1 MKTSVHCASLDLP
14 QPTKLRI
21 GIASSGRFHLLDLA
35 RELDTLGMDVRFYSY
50 VSRKR
55 AAKFGLP
62 ERCHVALL
70 PFLFPLVAL
79 ERLVPRFVPRTIE
92 RLMSWA
98 LDLVVILRMRPCDVF
113 IFMSGMYLR
122 APRFARR
129 RYGAKILLHR
139 GSRHIQSQHEILA
152 SLPGGPGDA
161 VHDAARTKR
170 L

>member
-1 MKTSVHCASLDLP
+1 MKASVRDLQ

-35 RELDTLGMDVRFYSY
+35 RELDALGMDVRFYSY

-79 ERLVPRFVPRTIE
+79 ERLFPRFIPRTIE

-98 LDLVVILRMRPCDVF
+98 LDLTRYSPHAALRCIHLYV
-113 IFMSGMYLR
+113 G
-122 APRFARR
+122 
-129 RYGAKILLHR
+129 
-139 GSRHIQSQHEILA
+139 HISASAAICHATIWRKNLA
-152 SLPGGPGDA
+152 ASS
-161 VHDAARTKR
+161 K
-170 L
+170 